1 MDGPWR
7 IRPAAAADAERLL
20 PIERRCFSD
29 PWSVAAFEEILRSPL
44 GLGCV
49 AERGD
54 EIKGYLV
61 ARAVAGEGEILNLA
75 VTPESRRKGLGA
87 RLLEAGIDALAA
99 AGAREIFLEVREQN
113 VAALQLYQRRGF
125 RPAGL
130 RPRYY
135 RNPVEDAIV
144 LRLALSHGA

>member
-1 MDGPWR
+1 MAGPWR
-7 IRPAAAADAERLL
+7 IRRAAATDAERLL

-44 GLGCV
+44 GLGYV
-49 AERGD
+49 AERGG
-54 EIKGYLV
+54 EIKGYLL

-75 VTPESRRKGLGA
+75 VAPEARRHGLGG

-99 AGAREIFLEVREQN
+99 AGAREVFLEVREQN

-125 RPAGL
+125 RPVGL
-130 RPRYY
+130 RARYY